1 MPHAIQ
7 SSLGSVVAPAIFLL
21 LSLRSGRIYRH
32 LGSHYFQTFEKE
44 WLCNMIT
51 VNTASIRLRERN
63 LFTYCSRYSLPPYV
77 IREWVLEYLYHID
90 MEPGYC
96 ILSDSPVDA
105 TGLSNIIEFSSALS
119 NVHES
124 HESQVDR
131 LAAFIEA
138 ELMAT
143 ITRRSHIDI

>member
-1 MPHAIQ
+1 
-7 SSLGSVVAPAIFLL
+7 
-21 LSLRSGRIYRH
+21 
-32 LGSHYFQTFEKE
+32 
-44 WLCNMIT
+44 MIT

-105 TGLSNIIEFSSALS
+105 TGLSNIIEFSSAFS
-119 NVHES
+119 NVLES
-124 HESQVDR
+124 HESQVAR

-138 ELMAT
+138 EMMAT
-143 ITRRSHIDI
+143 ITRRSLIDI

>member
-1 MPHAIQ
+1 MP
-7 SSLGSVVAPAIFLL
+7 LGCVVVDTPAIFSL

-32 LGSHYFQTFEKE
+32 LGSHYFLTFEKE
-44 WLCNMIT
+44 WLCNIIT

-63 LFTYCSRYSLPPYV
+63 LITYCSRYSLPPDV
-77 IREWVLEYLYHID
+77 LREWVLEYLSHTD

-96 ILSDSPVDA
+96 LSTDSPVDA
-105 TGLSNIIEFSSALS
+105 TGLSNIIEFSSAFP

-138 ELMAT
+138 EMMAT
-143 ITRRSHIDI
+143 NTRRSLIDI